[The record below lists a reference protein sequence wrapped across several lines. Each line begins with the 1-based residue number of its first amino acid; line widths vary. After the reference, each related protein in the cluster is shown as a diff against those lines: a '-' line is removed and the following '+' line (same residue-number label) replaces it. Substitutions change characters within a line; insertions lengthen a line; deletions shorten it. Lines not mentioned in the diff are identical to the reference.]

1 MLGVRS
7 TPLTLAYQTG
17 PFTVKLRTDLPALAT
32 LANCFYGDLAPAAV
46 VDFNLRIR
54 RVSGWRRWWRPQAI
68 FISERTSIFE
78 PYPAE
83 QAFPL
88 LEWGTNWCI
97 SMRAHQFLMLHA
109 GVVERGGR
117 ALLLPALPG
126 SGKSTLSAALACRGW
141 RFLTDEI
148 GLVDHRNGQLAPLP
162 RAIPLK
168 NQSIDVIQD
177 LFPNAWIGP
186 RFENTR
192 KGTVAHMRP
201 PAESLVRQQEC
212 AVPAWIVFPRYRAG
226 WPTRIEGLEKSVA
239 FTRLSQNAFNY
250 RHLGATGFS
259 ALCGLILACDCWSLQ
274 YSDLDHAIATLGE
287 LTGTRAPA

>member
-1 MLGVRS
+1 MIGPRASL
-7 TPLTLAYQTG
+7 LAYRTG
-17 PFTVKLRTDLPALAT
+17 PFTVKLRTDVPGLAG
-32 LANCFYGDLAPAAV
+32 LVRDFYGDTVPAAI
-46 VDFNLRIR
+46 VDFNLRVEK
-54 RVSGWRRWWRPQAI
+54 VSGWRRWWRPQVI
-68 FISERTSIFE
+68 FINERTSIFE

-97 SMRAHQFLMLHA
+97 SMRAHKFLMLHA

-117 ALLLPALPG
+117 ALILPALPG

-148 GLVDHRNGQLAPLP
+148 GLVDHRDGRLAPLP

-168 NQSIDVIQD
+168 NQSIGVIQAG
-177 LFPNAWIGP
+177 FPEARLGP

-192 KGTVAHMRP
+192 KGTVAHMQP
-201 PAESLVRQQEC
+201 PAESLHRQQES
-212 AVPAWIVFPRYRAG
+212 AVPAWIVFPRFRAG
-226 WPTRIEGLEKSVA
+226 QPTRVERVEQSAA

-250 RHLGATGFS
+250 RHLGEAGFN
-259 ALCGLILACDCWSLQ
+259 ALCRLILTCECWSLH
-274 YSDLDHAIATLGE
+274 YSDLEHAIATLDA
-287 LTGTRAPA
+287 LTGTTASV